1 MNNDIKINFEV
12 DILVVGFLFGCGFFV
27 CLVFCCVIFGFE
39 IARFVLLPLA
49 DKTDLLHLKYG

>member
-12 DILVVGFLFGCGFFV
+12 DILVVGFLFGCI
-27 CLVFCCVIFGFE
+27 IFGFE
-39 IARFVLLPLA
+39 IARFVLLPSA